1 MISKETI
8 FDTLFEENMKTDQKL
23 LDLNQRILKLENEFK
38 GKYGDEAFGNY
49 CKISELML
57 EELLECADFSFRTGL
72 DLRKYLKSWIFRKMI
87 FCSIKDTKYYI
98 WRQIILLRMIEDNP
112 FEINL
117 IKMKSVKKAGCV
129 I

>member
-8 FDTLFEENMKTDQKL
+8 FDTLFEENMKTDPKL

-38 GKYGDEAFGNY
+38 GKYGDEIFGNY

-72 DLRKYLKSWIFRKMI
+72 DLRKYLKS
-87 FCSIKDTKYYI
+87 
-98 WRQIILLRMIEDNP
+98 
-112 FEINL
+112 
-117 IKMKSVKKAGCV
+117 
-129 I
+129 

>member
-8 FDTLFEENMKTDQKL
+8 FDTLFEENMKTDPKL

-38 GKYGDEAFGNY
+38 GEYGDEAFGNY

-72 DLRKYLKSWIFRKMI
+72 DLRKYLKS
-87 FCSIKDTKYYI
+87 
-98 WRQIILLRMIEDNP
+98 
-112 FEINL
+112 
-117 IKMKSVKKAGCV
+117 
-129 I
+129 